1 MNNLRAKSEQ
11 RFETFNRKYKNL
23 GVIGK
28 GAYGSVSCYEDKSR
42 KKIAVKQFF
51 MRSGK
56 DDGIPITLCR
66 EINLLRELEHDNI
79 LKVQDIVISTDGSF
93 NMICDF
99 CKIDLEKLLM
109 YHKTQTRAHNTSP
122 PLPLKLDDHMIR
134 SILYQILK
142 GIYYLHS
149 KWVIHRDLKPS
160 NILINDVDGAD
171 RGCVKV
177 ADFGLA
183 RIFKAPLRKLVDD
196 GPVVT
201 IWYRSPELLLGSK
214 HYTPALDI
222 WSIGCIMY
230 ELYELKPL
238 FKGEEV
244 KQGNNPNPFQKD
256 QLEKIFQVLGT
267 PTVEQWPSL
276 SSLPE
281 YKQLSN
287 FTKHE
292 NNLEAVSNFSK
303 DSPEYDLL
311 KRLLEYDP
319 AKRITAKEALQH
331 PYFNPKPSSNCFE
344 HHRYIYPEIRPVLHP
359 TSTVLRPHQPSYPNP
374 HSLPQPPQYSQSSYP
389 PVQPQQAQPPM
400 NSMNPSMNAT
410 QKPVINNATGSAASN
425 KRKKKDETTKS
436 SSSSK
441 KKKQ

>member
-1 MNNLRAKSEQ
+1 M
-11 RFETFNRKYKNL
+11 
-23 GVIGK
+23 
-28 GAYGSVSCYEDKSR
+28 
-42 KKIAVKQFF
+42 
-51 MRSGK
+51 
-56 DDGIPITLCR
+56 
-66 EINLLRELEHDNI
+66 
-79 LKVQDIVISTDGSF
+79 
-93 NMICDF
+93 
-99 CKIDLEKLLM
+99 
-109 YHKTQTRAHNTSP
+109 
-122 PLPLKLDDHMIR
+122 
-134 SILYQILK
+134 
-142 GIYYLHS
+142 
-149 KWVIHRDLKPS
+149 
-160 NILINDVDGAD
+160 
-171 RGCVKV
+171 
-177 ADFGLA
+177 A

>member
-149 KWVIHRDLKPS
+149 KWVS
-160 NILINDVDGAD
+160 QTFASTN
-171 RGCVKV
+171 
-177 ADFGLA
+177 
-183 RIFKAPLRKLVDD
+183 
-196 GPVVT
+196 
-201 IWYRSPELLLGSK
+201 S
-214 HYTPALDI
+214 
-222 WSIGCIMY
+222 
-230 ELYELKPL
+230 
-238 FKGEEV
+238 
-244 KQGNNPNPFQKD
+244 
-256 QLEKIFQVLGT
+256 
-267 PTVEQWPSL
+267 
-276 SSLPE
+276 
-281 YKQLSN
+281 
-287 FTKHE
+287 
-292 NNLEAVSNFSK
+292 
-303 DSPEYDLL
+303 
-311 KRLLEYDP
+311 
-319 AKRITAKEALQH
+319 
-331 PYFNPKPSSNCFE
+331 
-344 HHRYIYPEIRPVLHP
+344 
-359 TSTVLRPHQPSYPNP
+359 TS
-374 HSLPQPPQYSQSSYP
+374 
-389 PVQPQQAQPPM
+389 
-400 NSMNPSMNAT
+400 
-410 QKPVINNATGSAASN
+410 
-425 KRKKKDETTKS
+425 
-436 SSSSK
+436 
-441 KKKQ
+441 